1 MSGLEATTA
10 PLSKKV
16 ECDEIEATSKKHRY
30 VAFAITE
37 ENTQFFNFYQNMQNE
52 FLANRKTT
60 GEDVDMILG
69 KLDKNGMEDEK
80 EPH

>member
-1 MSGLEATTA
+1 
-10 PLSKKV
+10 
-16 ECDEIEATSKKHRY
+16 
-30 VAFAITE
+30 
-37 ENTQFFNFYQNMQNE
+37 MQNE